1 MQCIGIYLTHPVA
14 VGVGVRVVH
23 PKRPKIEHEVVG
35 VALQLAVSDVVGVGL
50 QPIPRTSSQDVVGE
64 GEGDWLSGV
73 LDGSEQPI
81 PRPRSPLQ
89 EAVGV
94 GVGESDGWLDGVGEG
109 VGDGV
114 GHPRTNPR
122 SPSQDVV
129 VGEGAGEAEPV
140 FVGEGAADVGV
151 LLGQPVIIP
160 RSPHADVGVAL
171 GVGAPLVGVGDAGVL
186 DAEGEQPRSPP
197 RSPHELVG
205 VALGVGA
212 PLVGVLAD
220 EGGHPIP
227 RPNKPSHEDVGVG
240 VDDGDCGG
248 GGVVVPCVVC
258 VGEVLD
264 EGQPRIPRPSKPS
277 HEGEEDGGVVAGCV
291 VCASDVVCVG
301 VGVGVVGMQPRT
313 ASNIPSHD
321 VVGAGGVVVGV
332 VGDVWVDEGGRTD
345 EVEGEGSPRRPVREL
360 MIPGWVH
367 VDGK

>member
-1 MQCIGIYLTHPVA
+1 MLFRS
-14 VGVGVRVVH
+14 VGD
-23 PKRPKIEHEVVG
+23 
-35 VALQLAVSDVVGVGL
+35 A
-50 QPIPRTSSQDVVGE
+50 
-64 GEGDWLSGV
+64 GV
-73 LDGSEQPI
+73 LDAEGEQ
-81 PRPRSPLQ
+81 PRSP
-89 EAVGV
+89 
-94 GVGESDGWLDGVGEG
+94 
-109 VGDGV
+109 
-114 GHPRTNPR
+114 
-122 SPSQDVV
+122 
-129 VGEGAGEAEPV
+129 
-140 FVGEGAADVGV
+140 
-151 LLGQPVIIP
+151 P
-160 RSPHADVGVAL
+160 RSPHEFVGVAL
-171 GVGAPLVGVGDAGVL
+171 GVGAPLVGVGDAGVLDAEGEQPRSPPRSPHELVGVALGVGAPLVRVGDAGVLDAEGEQPPRSPPRSPHELVGVALGVGTPLVGVGDAGVL